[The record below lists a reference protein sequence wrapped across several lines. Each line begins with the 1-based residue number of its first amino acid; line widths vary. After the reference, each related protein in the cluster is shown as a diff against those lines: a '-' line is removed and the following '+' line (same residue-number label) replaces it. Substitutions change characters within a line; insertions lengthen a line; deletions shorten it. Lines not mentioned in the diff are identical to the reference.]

1 MKIKLKR
8 SLSTNA
14 DGSAKQPTK
23 DQMEYGELAVN
34 YNRNDPALFI
44 KDDNDQII
52 RIAGD
57 NAIGNDTEDIE
68 GYPDLEDGNGTTL
81 DGRYVKLSGDDTA
94 QVITGTG
101 GLKTEGLIETEGGV
115 KLTGGEGTD
124 AHIYGED
131 YGTDNERIGFGISDA
146 AGFIANKKATAGP
159 LAGAPY
165 NSIRGACNLTNSTGQ
180 PFSLVFYPDFSE
192 SDKTTSANFHNVVEV
207 NDTNGLA

>member
-14 DGSAKQPTK
+14 DGSAKEPTSG
-23 DQMEYGELAVN
+23 QMEYGELAVN

-81 DGRYVKLSGDDTA
+81 DGRYVKLSGDATA
-94 QVITGTG
+94 QEITGTG
-101 GLKTEGLIETEGGV
+101 GLKTDGLLESAGGV
-115 KLTGGEGTD
+115 EVTGGSN
-124 AHIYGED
+124 Y
-131 YGTDNERIGFGISDA
+131 
-146 AGFIANKKATAGP
+146 
-159 LAGAPY
+159 
-165 NSIRGACNLTNSTGQ
+165 
-180 PFSLVFYPDFSE
+180 
-192 SDKTTSANFHNVVEV
+192 
-207 NDTNGLA
+207 